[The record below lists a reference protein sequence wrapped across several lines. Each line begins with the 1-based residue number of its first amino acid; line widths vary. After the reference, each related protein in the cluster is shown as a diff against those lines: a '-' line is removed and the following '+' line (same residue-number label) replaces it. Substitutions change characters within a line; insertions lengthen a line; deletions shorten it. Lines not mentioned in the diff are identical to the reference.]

1 MVIVIDTIKLVTKL
15 NNRLR
20 QSEVRFDLFRENER
34 GVITG
39 VINPTA
45 TDRKLGVYKPRI
57 TYTERPRPHGRDY
70 ELAIELSLPK
80 LVYGNNFN
88 ELSEADF
95 DQVLFMLRKVLR
107 EMQIGFYFSPQLANL
122 EVRKIDFC
130 KNVVFTDGTLA
141 SAIIAGLNTADI
153 SKVYDVQNTDF
164 QNGGKVLH
172 IHTNSLDIAIYDKI
186 TDLQRSKISEKRTQ
200 EKDGYCQLNLLD
212 ELEKIRKAKHP
223 FAVVRFEV
231 RLNGK
236 QKIQKEF
243 KKLGIEEPL
252 TFKDVFTDEVAKRV
266 LTHHWENIFSKVQK
280 AHLLQDTPI
289 SLLRDILSETTQRP
303 QEALARLGYA
313 YLSAHTN
320 DARHIRTLFDEAIGR
335 QAWYRIRNIRLPP
348 QRRQLKSL
356 IFMGNTIKEMKA
368 TKLEDYDIS

>member
-1 MVIVIDTIKLVTKL
+1 MIVIDTIKLVVKL

-20 QSEVRFDLFRENER
+20 QSEVKFDLFRENER

-45 TDRKLGVYKPRI
+45 ADKKLGIYKPRI
-57 TYTERPRPHGRDY
+57 TYTERPRPHGKDC

-80 LVYGNNFN
+80 LVFGNNFS

-95 DQVLFMLRKVLR
+95 DQVLLSLRQVLQK
-107 EMQIGFYFSPQLANL
+107 MQIGYYFSPQLANL

-130 KNVVFTDGTLA
+130 KNVIFTDGTLA
-141 SAIIAGLNTADI
+141 SSIIAALNTADI
-153 SKVYDVQNTDF
+153 SKVYDIQNTDF

-200 EKDGYCQLNLLD
+200 EKDDYCQLSLVD
-212 ELEKIRKAKHP
+212 ELEKLRRAKHP

-236 QKIQKEF
+236 QKIQREF
-243 KKLGIEEPL
+243 KKLGIEETL
-252 TFKDVFTDEVAKRV
+252 IFKDVFTDEIAKSI
-266 LTHHWENIFSKVQK
+266 LTHHWKNIFNKVQK
-280 AHLLQDTPI
+280 AQLLQDTPI
-289 SLLRDILSETTQRP
+289 SLLRDILSETKQRP
-303 QEALARLGYA
+303 QEAFARLGFA
-313 YLSAHTN
+313 YVSAHTD
-320 DARHIRTLFDEAIGR
+320 DARHVRALLDESIGK
-335 QAWYRIRNIRLPP
+335 QAWYRIKNIRLPP
-348 QRRQLKSL
+348 ERRQLKSL
-356 IFMGNTIKEMKA
+356 IFMGNTIEEMKA
-368 TKLEDYDIS
+368 VKLEDYEIP